1 MSPYRYVALGD
12 SLTEGMVDATP
23 DGGYRGW
30 ADRLAEHL
38 DAPLRAA
45 GEAPLE
51 YANLAVR
58 GRLLPE
64 IVAQQVPQAVALR
77 PDLVSLVGGGN
88 DLLRPGND
96 PDSMAAL
103 FAEAVATLTATGAHV
118 LIGTGFDTRTATLLR
133 RNRNAV
139 AIYNNH
145 LWGIARRY
153 GCSVLDLWNLEALH
167 DRRSWGEDRI
177 HLSSAAHATVAL
189 AALEALGRER
199 PEGAPDHRD
208 PLPAALARAR
218 REVWQ
223 DDLRWGRV
231 HVLPWVGRRLRR
243 TSSGAHRTGKR
254 PDPLPLGDQPV
265 GDQPVGD

>member
-23 DGGYRGW
+23 DGGFRGW

-38 DAPLRAA
+38 DAQLRAE
-45 GEAPLE
+45 GREPLE

-58 GRLLPE
+58 GRLLPQ
-64 IVAQQVPQAVALR
+64 IVAEQVPQAVALR

-88 DLLRPGND
+88 DLLRPGGD
-96 PDSMAAL
+96 PDTTAAL
-103 FAEAVATLTATGAHV
+103 FADAVATLTAAGAHV
-118 LIGTGFDTRTATLLR
+118 LVGTGFDTRGATLLR
-133 RNRNAV
+133 RNRSAV
-139 AIYNNH
+139 GIYNSH
-145 LWGIARRY
+145 LWATARRY
-153 GCSVLDLWNLEALH
+153 GCSVLDLWSIEALH

-177 HLSSAAHATVAL
+177 HLSPPAHATVAL
-189 AALEALGRER
+189 AALDALGRNA
-199 PEGAPDHRD
+199 PEGSPDWRD

-218 REVWQ
+218 RDVWR

-231 HVLPWVGRRLRR
+231 HVLPWVGRRLRG

-254 PDPLPLGDQPV
+254 PDPRPLAD
-265 GDQPVGD
+265 

>member
-1 MSPYRYVALGD
+1 VKDAGVSPYRFVALGD

-38 DAPLRAA
+38 DAGMRAD
-45 GEAPLE
+45 GRTPLE

-58 GRLLPE
+58 GRLLPQ
-64 IVAQQVPQAVALR
+64 IVEEQVPQAVALR
-77 PDLVSLVGGGN
+77 PDLVSLIGGGN

-103 FAEAVATLTATGAHV
+103 FADAVATLTAAGAHV
-118 LIGTGFDTRTATLLR
+118 LIGTGFDTRNATLLR
-133 RNRNAV
+133 RNRSAV
-139 AIYNNH
+139 GIYNSH

-153 GCSVLDLWNLEALH
+153 GCSVLDLWSIPSLH

-177 HLSSAAHATVAL
+177 HLSPAAHATVAL
-189 AALEALGRER
+189 AALEALGRSL
-199 PEGAPDHRD
+199 PEGSPDWRA
-208 PLPAALARAR
+208 PLPAAVARAR
-218 REVWQ
+218 RDVWQ

-254 PDPLPLGDQPV
+254 PDLRPLGD
-265 GDQPVGD
+265 